1 VNGPDGATGSAR
13 GAPGAVRL
21 EPAGETD
28 DHEADDHDDADS
40 DFWDRP
46 VPVDPQPALAEFY
59 TDEYMN
65 KLCEEYEDE
74 AA

>member
-1 VNGPDGATGSAR
+1 VVPGTVYLVPEGGVDDR
-13 GAPGAVRL
+13 GV
-21 EPAGETD
+21 D
-28 DHEADDHDDADS
+28 DREADDHDEADS

-46 VPVDPQPALAEFY
+46 VPVDPQPELAEFY

-65 KLCEEYEDE
+65 KLFDEYEKE